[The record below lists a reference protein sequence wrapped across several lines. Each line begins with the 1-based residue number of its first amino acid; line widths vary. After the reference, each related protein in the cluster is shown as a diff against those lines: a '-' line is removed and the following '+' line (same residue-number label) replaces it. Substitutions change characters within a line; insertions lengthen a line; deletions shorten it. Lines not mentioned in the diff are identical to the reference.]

1 MSTIE
6 RSEGAR
12 TSWDEL
18 PAAVR
23 TYLTAHQAGDLQ
35 TAISAYAVDAA
46 VTDEGR
52 THHGR
57 EEIRAW
63 LECAAVGFTHT
74 NEFVSAA
81 RTGEGRFDVMQHL
94 EGNFAGGVVDLHYRF
109 TLYGPLIGRLV
120 IEP

>member
-1 MSTIE
+1 MSTTDL
-6 RSEGAR
+6 SEGVR

-23 TYLTAHQAGDLQ
+23 TYLTAHQAGDIP
-35 TAISAYAVDAA
+35 TAISTYAVDAA

-57 EEIRAW
+57 EEIQAW
-63 LECAAVGFTHT
+63 LECAAVGFTYT

-81 RTGEGRFDVMQHL
+81 RTGEGRFDVVQRL

-109 TLYGPLIGRLV
+109 TMHGPLIGRLV